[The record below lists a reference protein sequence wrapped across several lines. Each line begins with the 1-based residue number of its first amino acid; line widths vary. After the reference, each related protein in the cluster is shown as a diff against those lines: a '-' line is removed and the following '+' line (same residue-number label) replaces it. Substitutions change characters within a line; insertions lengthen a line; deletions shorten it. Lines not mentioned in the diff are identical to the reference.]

1 MANSITAYAP
11 EYWSNMLA
19 AILRKKTVFRSLASF
34 SEEAT
39 LRDGDIV
46 HRPYRT
52 ALNAGTYTKGT
63 VLTATDLAATDD
75 TLTVNKHNAL
85 FLYID
90 DIDNMQN
97 KKGAEVANAYIK
109 DAAIALGIRED
120 AWFLYEVKNAQNNV
134 DDSDVSSGGTSDVE
148 VTLTTSNIDKVFTK
162 AAQKLHQQNV
172 DPTEWF
178 AVISPATY
186 QILLERVGARAS
198 DFGDNTLEY
207 GRIGNERYF
216 GFKLYMSNNL
226 TYSARF
232 TPTDNPSNAETI
244 TINGITCKF
253 VSSLSG
259 TATAIPEFHIASDT
273 ANTITNFVTAINAP
287 RTAITEA
294 TNAGYQLPTEAS
306 MKEMDNWFG
315 VNGTTYFDVYVK
327 GGGDVTVAASS
338 TDVGA
343 WSRERQHH
351 FFGRKGCTDMVI
363 QKAPNVKTQESTS
376 NGLIGTNYIIWDTFG
391 IKTFNKGTYE
401 MVNVK
406 IAT

>member
-1 MANSITAYAP
+1 MANSITPYAP
-11 EYWSNMLA
+11 EYWSNIMA
-19 AILRKKTVFRSLASF
+19 AILRKRTIWRNICAFT
-34 SEEAT
+34 EEAT

-52 ALNAGTYTKGT
+52 ALVAGTYTKGT
-63 VLTATDLAATDD
+63 ALTAVDLAATDD
-75 TLTVNKHNAL
+75 YLTVNQHNAVY
-85 FLYID
+85 FYID
-90 DIDNMQN
+90 DIDNIQN

-109 DAAIALGIRED
+109 DASVALAIRED
-120 AWFLYEVKNAQNNV
+120 AFALFEVYNAVNDIS
-134 DDSDVSSGGTSDVE
+134 DDDITSGGTDGVA
-148 VTLTTSNIDKVFTK
+148 VTLTTSNVDKVFAV
-162 AAQKLHQQNV
+162 AAKKLYENNV
-172 DPTEWF
+172 EIGDWF

-198 DFGDNTLEY
+198 EFGDNTMEF
-207 GRIGNERYF
+207 GRIGEGTYY
-216 GFKLYMSNNL
+216 GFKLYLSNNL
-226 TYSARF
+226 TFSARF

-253 VSSLSG
+253 VTSLSG

-273 ANTITNFVTAINAP
+273 ANTIKNLVTAFNAN
-287 RTAITEA
+287 RTAIAES

-306 MKEMDNWFG
+306 MKEMDNWFA
-315 VNGTTYFDVYVK
+315 VDGTTYFDVYVK

-343 WSRERQHH
+343 WTRERQHH
-351 FFGRKGCTDMVI
+351 FFGKKGCVDAVV
-363 QKAPNVKTQESTS
+363 QKNPNVKSQEATS
-376 NGLIGTNYIIWDTFG
+376 AGLIGTRYIAWDMFG

-406 IAT
+406 IAS